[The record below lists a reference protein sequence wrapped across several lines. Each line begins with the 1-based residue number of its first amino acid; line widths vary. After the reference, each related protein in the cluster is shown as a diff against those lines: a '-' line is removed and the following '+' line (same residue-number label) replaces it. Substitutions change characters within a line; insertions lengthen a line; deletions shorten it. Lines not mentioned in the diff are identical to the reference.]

1 MHVLEAQE
9 TVIAAPSYCMGGGFG
24 SSLQEVAAEAIDTRK
39 ELPSLKLIF
48 ARIPH
53 PLSSSESQ
61 DFR

>member
-9 TVIAAPSYCMGGGFG
+9 TVIAASSYCMGAAIG
-24 SSLQEVAAEAIDTRK
+24 SSRQEAAAEAIDTRK

-53 PLSSSESQ
+53 PLSSSEPQ
-61 DFR
+61 NFR